1 MSSRTEKAALDANLM
16 SNLICEEIFRETEFG
31 RDLGDT
37 LLASASKNLRMVDA
51 MQEFSINLMKQI
63 EENKFTAVEPQK
75 PKKALSI
82 DDKLNQIQKE
92 ITFDIS
98 RPIHDMFEEM
108 SGIVCEAFAAR

>member
-1 MSSRTEKAALDANLM
+1 MSSRTENAALDANLM

-51 MQEFSINLMKQI
+51 MQDFSINLIKQI
-63 EENKFTAVEPQK
+63 EENKFTVSEP
-75 PKKALSI
+75 PKAKALSI

-108 SGIVCEAFAAR
+108 SGIVCEAFSGR